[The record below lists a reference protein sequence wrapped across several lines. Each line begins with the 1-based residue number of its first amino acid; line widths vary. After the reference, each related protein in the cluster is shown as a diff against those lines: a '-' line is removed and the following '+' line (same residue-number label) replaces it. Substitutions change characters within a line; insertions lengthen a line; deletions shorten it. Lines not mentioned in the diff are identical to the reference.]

1 MTIWDKLMTKHYKN
15 FRGLGGVM
23 AREKELLCLRKLM
36 LDSQLTDQVGV
47 ELLE

>member
-1 MTIWDKLMTKHYKN
+1 MTIWDKLMSKHYRN
-15 FRGLGGVM
+15 FRGLGGVT
-23 AREKELLCLRKLM
+23 AREKELLGLLKLM